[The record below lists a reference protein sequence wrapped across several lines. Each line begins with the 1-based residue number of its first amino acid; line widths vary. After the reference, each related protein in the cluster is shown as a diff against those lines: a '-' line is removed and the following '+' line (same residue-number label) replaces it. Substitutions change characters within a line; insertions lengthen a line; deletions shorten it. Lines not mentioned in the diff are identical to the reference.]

1 MNCKT
6 FEQRLEA
13 YLAGD
18 LAPVERTEMEK
29 HQVTC
34 THCQG
39 AAERATRLNGLL
51 HDGLLAAAAMKPLE
65 QVALRDSVLSRVA
78 KTRPSFWR
86 GWAPRL
92 AGLAAVLAVVIVAS
106 LTLLGRESVPT
117 VSAAEIIAR
126 AQAAIDK
133 RVGLSGV
140 LHWETSIEQ
149 WGPRSGQIN
158 YVETEV
164 WFDFD
169 DPRRYHLH
177 VERWTDSTVSLASSG
192 MVRDGVDRLWKY
204 LYYSDREDEDAS
216 FVDEIILSPEEMQE
230 VASWHV
236 PSPFRDD
243 LTRFADILPDV
254 ELVGETNV
262 AGRRAYLLRGQL
274 FNLGMVSPDGIPRP
288 TASTVTLT
296 VDAETYWLLGREE
309 VVVGEARPRTAYR
322 THRFELLPQDQ
333 VPDDVFTF
341 TPPEGIQVRRLEGID
356 SFYYEPRL
364 PSMTLEEAADA
375 APFTFLVPTA
385 LPGELEPLPHVL
397 RHQVRQD
404 EEFLDEVFLFIC
416 RGRPGQ
422 QMVLSESMLPT
433 VSWGATRLV
442 DVGGRQ
448 GWLES
453 DLIDSRKFV
462 LYLPDWDVAEHYVG
476 KGIPEEPGD
485 RLPPGGVVLQA
496 WGLSVDEAIA
506 VLESLEPYTP

>member
-18 LAPVERTEMEK
+18 LAPAERTEMEK

-51 HDGLLAAAAMKPLE
+51 HDGLLAAAAMKPSE

-86 GWAPRL
+86 GWVPRL

-126 AQAAIDK
+126 AQAAMDEH
-133 RVGLSGV
+133 VGLSDV
-140 LHWETSIEQ
+140 LHWKSSLEQ
-149 WGPRSGQIN
+149 WRSGADEMFYEMEI
-158 YVETEV
+158 

-169 DPRRYHLH
+169 DPGRYRLRFEC
-177 VERWTDSTVSLASSG
+177 VGEFLIEE
-192 MVRDGVDRLWKY
+192 VRDGVDHSWKY
-204 LYYSDREDEDAS
+204 LHNPPGQKGTSY
-216 FVDEIILSPEEMQE
+216 VDEIILSPEEMRQQ
-230 VASWHV
+230 ASWYV
-236 PSPFRDD
+236 PSPFRGD
-243 LTRFADILPDV
+243 LTHFADILPDV
-254 ELVGETNV
+254 EMIGETTM
-262 AGRRAYLLRGQL
+262 AGRQVYLLRGPL
-274 FNLGMVSPDGIPRP
+274 SVLGGIDRDGIARSIV
-288 TASTVTLT
+288 STVTLF

-309 VVVGEARPRTAYR
+309 VVEGEDRPRFIYR
-322 THRFELLPQDQ
+322 TERFELLPQDR
-333 VPDDVFTF
+333 VPDDTFTF
-341 TPPEGIQVRRLEGID
+341 TPPEGVKVRRLEGID
-356 SFYYEPRL
+356 DFYREPRL
-364 PSMTLEEAADA
+364 PSLTLEEAADA
-375 APFTFLVPTA
+375 TPFTLLVPAA
-385 LPGELEPLPHVL
+385 LPDDLEPLPYVL
-397 RHQVRQD
+397 LQEGPPD
-404 EEFLDEVFLFIC
+404 ERFSYDEFILIY
-416 RGRPGQ
+416 RGRPGRL
-422 QMVLSESMLPT
+422 MTLSEYMLPREPEL
-433 VSWGATRLV
+433 AARLV
-442 DVGGRQ
+442 EVGGRQ

-453 DLIDSRKFV
+453 NLIDSRRFV
-462 LYLPDWDVAEHYVG
+462 LYLPDWDVAEHYTEQ
-476 KGIPEEPGD
+476 GIPEEPGD